1 MTTPESKDVA
11 KAVIALKEKN
21 EKIKSN
27 NDQFQKYMDQSQEI
41 LEEYLSLIDQYF
53 SSTLQWVELVDKLSQ
68 AILEKDT
75 SEEKNLEELFNAID
89 EFQEKTINIDEL
101 NTRLTN
107 ITKLKED
114 FQQLKNK
121 LDTSKTSV
129 DSMIKNP
136 GRVDDLQNK
145 LDTSTTSVDTS
156 NVPSDDTSDD
166 EFDDMDPLPKLDP
179 SRLEYSNRDTE
190 AEALAEALQSGN
202 INNQLQGGGKKK
214 KTKKKLKHKLN

>member
-27 NDQFQKYMDQSQEI
+27 HDQFQKYMDQSQEI
-41 LEEYLSLIDQYF
+41 LKEYLSLIDQYF

-89 EFQEKTINIDEL
+89 EFQEKTIDIDEL

-114 FQQLKNK
+114 FQKLKNK

-136 GRVDDLQNK
+136 GLVDDLQSK
-145 LDTSTTSVDTS
+145 LETLKT
-156 NVPSDDTSDD
+156 SDDTSDD
-166 EFDDMDPLPKLDP
+166 IMVKNDEFDDLPYNKLDP
-179 SRLEYSNRDTE
+179 SKLEVPQEYPDT
-190 AEALAEALQSGN
+190 EALAEALTSDS

-214 KTKKKLKHKLN
+214 KLKKKLKHISEI

>member
-27 NDQFQKYMDQSQEI
+27 HDQFQKYMDQSQEI

-53 SSTLQWVELVDKLSQ
+53 RSTLQWVELVDKLSQ

-89 EFQEKTINIDEL
+89 EFQEKTIDIDEL

-114 FQQLKNK
+114 FQKLKNK

-136 GRVDDLQNK
+136 GLVDDLQNK

-166 EFDDMDPLPKLDP
+166 NSMVKNDEFDDMDPLPKLDP
-179 SRLEYSNRDTE
+179 SRLEYRDTE
-190 AEALAEALQSGN
+190 AEALAKALQSGN
-202 INNQLQGGGKKK
+202 INNQLQGGG
-214 KTKKKLKHKLN
+214 